1 VRIQRSGLYE
11 LAGHGFGVAAMFCL
25 RFCSVGGTHVGEPLN
40 LFADSGDSGE
50 LPLALLS
57 CDGRVRLI
65 ADQQVCAAIRPPT
78 SRTRHGWRALVKCRP
93 NAARWRPTCCRRPS
107 RVRCAEATGVR
118 LNSKPV
124 VPFINAP
131 RATRVY
137 AAWIGTESYRR
148 CSATRPHDQVA
159 TTDSNRPGRCRYQTV
174 GHGNRGAQWRVVGIR
189 APCESTE
196 YFDC

>member
-1 VRIQRSGLYE
+1 MLCSCDIAHNRWSRTCVYSAVGCMNYPDTASGWQPCFVL
-11 LAGHGFGVAAMFCL
+11 GFVAF
-25 RFCSVGGTHVGEPLN
+25 GGTHVGEPLN

-50 LPLALLS
+50 LRLGLLP

-78 SRTRHGWRALVKCRP
+78 SRTRHGWRAMVKCRP

-118 LNSKPV
+118 PNSKPV
-124 VPFINAP
+124 VPFTSSP
-131 RATRVY
+131 RATRFY

-148 CSATRPHDQVA
+148 CSATRPHDQVP
-159 TTDSNRPGRCRYQTV
+159 TTDSNRPTG
-174 GHGNRGAQWRVVGIR
+174 GGAGIR
-189 APCESTE
+189 R
-196 YFDC
+196 